1 MKKSQK
7 EEKELD
13 LEEAVKNKTLNYGLM
28 LIWIKVK
35 YLMEMIQHMV
45 MVL

>member
-13 LEEAVKNKTLNYGLM
+13 LEEAIKNKTLNYGL
-28 LIWIKVK
+28 LINN
-35 YLMEMIQHMV
+35 ET
-45 MVL
+45 